1 MENHRNAG
9 FWGLVDVIRH
19 KLFYFSNFYVFLAF
33 LTKNQE
39 PIMAYQ
45 YRRFIQGRRT
55 EKKPQ

>member
-9 FWGLVDVIRH
+9 FWGPVDVIWH
-19 KLFYFSNFYVFLAF
+19 KRFYFSNFYVFLAF

-45 YRRFIQGRRT
+45 NRKFIQGKRT
-55 EKKPQ
+55 EKKTQ